1 VGVSVPASASWS
13 AVTADAGPVTVR
25 VPTTELTASVDTQD
39 VGYGA
44 TVRVTGRLTRTAGS
58 DTTGVTAAPVSVKV
72 LQAGA
77 RTAAAVASGK
87 TLADGTYS
95 LLVPLRVSGAMTV
108 AYAGAAGLPA
118 DTADLGQVTAGTW
131 TTAFPSVGAARSAST
146 VTVTGTLTRTYAGST
161 AVAPSVPVKV
171 WFTPTSTGVASQ
183 VATGTTTANGA
194 LTVRTS
200 YRGAGSYT
208 VKVLKVP
215 GYTDA
220 TSSASP
226 VS

>member
-1 VGVSVPASASWS
+1 M
-13 AVTADAGPVTVR
+13 R
-25 VPTTELTASVDTQD
+25 VPTTELTASVDTRD

-58 DTTGVTAAPVSVKV
+58 DTTGVAAAPVSVKV
-72 LQAGA
+72 LAPGA
-77 RTAAAVASGK
+77 RTATVVASGK

-95 LLVPLRVSGAMTV
+95 LPVPLRVSGAMTV
-108 AYAGAAGLPA
+108 SYGGAAGLPA

-131 TTAFPSVGAARSAST
+131 TTSFPSVGAARSAST

-161 AVAPSVPVKV
+161 AVAPAVPVKV
-171 WFTPTSTGVASQ
+171 WFTPTSTGVAGQ
-183 VATGTTTANGA
+183 VATGTTATNGTF
-194 LTVRTS
+194 TVRAG

-215 GYTDA
+215 GYADA
-220 TSSASP
+220 TSSAAT